1 MSDYIKT
8 IPEQIEHLKELGLV
22 IPDDAKAFE
31 ILSDIGFYRL
41 GFYMFPFEKK
51 YPVKVGRDHTI
62 KEGISMDTVLRLYY
76 FDFELR
82 LLLLKYI
89 SRIEI
94 HLRTTIVNY
103 MSAKHHNKDTWF
115 VDDSI
120 VSPSYARSFD
130 NIYDR
135 IRLSS
140 YIKWHH
146 HNHPCKYAPAWKTL
160 EFMTIGE
167 IVDLYDAISNVS
179 SRLDISKANEIRS
192 IKTFDNYLT
201 SVRRVRNRCAHAG
214 ILFDYAATEALTTQ
228 GPVDLSAVPDRT
240 NLRGAIEV
248 IKYLTGIV
256 SANRLADL
264 ERELQELIGK
274 CKDDQALYMAIQ
286 IASGLK

>member
-1 MSDYIKT
+1 MSDFKKT
-8 IPEQIEHLKELGLV
+8 IPEQIEHLKELGLT
-22 IPDDAKAFE
+22 IPDDDKASE

-51 YPVKVGRDHTI
+51 YPIKAGRDHNI
-62 KEGISMDTVLRLYY
+62 REGISMDTVLRLYY

-103 MSAKHHNKDTWF
+103 MSAKHLNKDTWF
-115 VDDSI
+115 VDDTI
-120 VSPSYARSFD
+120 VSPAYIRSFD
-130 NIYDR
+130 SIYDR
-135 IRLSS
+135 VRLSR

-146 HNHPCKYAPAWKTL
+146 DNHACKYAPAWKTL
-160 EFMTIGE
+160 EFMTMGE

-179 SRLDISKANEIRS
+179 SRLDISKAHGIRS

-214 ILFDYAATEALTTQ
+214 ILFAWNHFRQSFSRFGT
-228 GPVDLSAVPDRT
+228 
-240 NLRGAIEV
+240 
-248 IKYLTGIV
+248 
-256 SANRLADL
+256 
-264 ERELQELIGK
+264 
-274 CKDDQALYMAIQ
+274 
-286 IASGLK
+286 

>member
-1 MSDYIKT
+1 M
-8 IPEQIEHLKELGLV
+8 GLI
-22 IPDDAKAFE
+22 IPDDAKASE

-115 VDDSI
+115 VDDAI
-120 VSPSYARSFD
+120 VSPAYVRSFGS
-130 NIYDR
+130 IYDR
-135 IRLSS
+135 VRLSS

-146 HNHPCKYAPAWKTL
+146 HNHACKYAPAWKTL

-167 IVDLYDAISNVS
+167 IVDLYDAITNVS
-179 SRLDISKANEIRS
+179 SRLDISKAHGIRS

-201 SVRRVRNRCAHAG
+201 SIRRVRNRCAHG
-214 ILFDYAATEALTTQ
+214 GVLFDYAASEPLTTK
-228 GPVDLSAVPDRT
+228 GPVDLLTVADRT
-240 NLRGAIEV
+240 NLNGVVGI
-248 IKYLTGIV
+248 IKYMTGVV
-256 SANRLADL
+256 SKNRLADM
-264 ERELQELIGK
+264 EEELDCLIEK
-274 CKDDQALYMAIQ
+274 CKDDDLVYTVIQ
-286 IASGLK
+286 VASGLK